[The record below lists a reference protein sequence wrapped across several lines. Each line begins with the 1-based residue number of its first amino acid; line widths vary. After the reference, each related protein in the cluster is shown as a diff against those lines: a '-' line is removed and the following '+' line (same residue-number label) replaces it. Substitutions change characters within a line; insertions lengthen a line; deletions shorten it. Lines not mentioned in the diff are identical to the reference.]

1 MSEKIISTSNVLGNE
16 DEKSRIAFSKFP
28 SDSVANYTI
37 CTFGLNIYLLKD
49 HKLMNYINSKFDR
62 IPKEIIPYKVEN
74 GIHLQYIIG
83 AISNNYLYFQFYNL
97 TELKFEKQINF
108 REETG
113 KNLDFFDNVI
123 SCQLMNFKNLEKLSL
138 ICFTELISDDGES
151 FQLSANIFDIENN
164 FSTIGYLFYSDINDG
179 IGAIKSITSEDKKK
193 CYICYVR
200 NNYITECVIYNSEK
214 NLWGQTFKIFDS
226 CINKNYFID
235 FIYLNDIKEYIF
247 YCFYGRLTLN
257 IFSFDNNFNLKK
269 INSNNGNYNNKT
281 FILKNIKNVYSSSFV
296 YLPEI
301 NKYFLLY
308 TYKNPSSYNIPF
320 FNETELCIN
329 EKSIYDCQQ
338 ILNETIINNT
348 ININSTNNIKETN
361 ILKQNINF
369 TYNGNIYEAE
379 LNMTKEEMLNNL
391 DNIIKLIEIGNN
403 YKLVENNY
411 DIIISPINN
420 YKNMNS
426 TYIDFDECTDI
437 LRTKYNLSS
446 EEIIT
451 ILQIE
456 IKCTNEK
463 ILTDQIEYTLF
474 DEEKNKLDLSF
485 CQNIPITIDYKIKN
499 SSLINDKMI
508 SHYSDLNIDIFNIED
523 SFFNDICYPFSD
535 NKADLVLNDRVNDIY
550 QNYSLCEN
558 NCVYK
563 EIDAESLTVK
573 CQCNVK
579 EEIDIEEKPP
589 IFSQIVKNSF
599 ADSNFGVIR
608 CFNKVFCL
616 TDKINNIGFW
626 ISIIIISLH
635 IVLFIIFFIYKL
647 NSIKVFIFKEIEKNN
662 YIDKNNYPPKIKTKN
677 SLKSYS
683 KNIHKTENIE
693 VIIPNKIQY
702 EVNSNNSKIKR
713 IKKYKKKNQSL
724 KNLRYLTN
732 YNTSDDPKTNEL
744 LSISDK
750 KSELILRTSTKKI
763 KIEKNEKIEVF
774 NKGNLIDKEFG
785 KTIKHKKS
793 NKKVKFYDLKYLD
806 SNNNE
811 NSSINK
817 LPKKKFSKLL
827 VSNLRRS
834 QKGISIPTS
843 EIFKKLLGNE
853 EAKSFPGFYNLI
865 HINANNDSYNRPLDS
880 KYILDNYVYETAIK
894 YDDRSFWRIYY
905 ICLLSKE
912 NILNTFFFKSPLE
925 LTSIRLCLFLFNYS
939 CDFALNA
946 LFYLNQNISDRY
958 HYKGKN
964 LFFYSIVN
972 NITISTTSSLC
983 SFILGH
989 LLSFFTNSKDDIIL
1003 IFRKEEEKM
1012 RKDKNYKINLSKKA
1026 QIIKKL
1032 NIIFHNLFYKII
1044 LFIIIE
1050 SLILFFFFYYMIAF
1064 CGVYKQTQMSWLTD
1078 CGVSFLVSIPLEL
1091 SISFILTVLYTISI
1105 RYHLRFVYK
1114 IVLFFY
1120 NIG

>member
-1 MSEKIISTSNVLGNE
+1 M
-16 DEKSRIAFSKFP
+16 
-28 SDSVANYTI
+28 
-37 CTFGLNIYLLKD
+37 
-49 HKLMNYINSKFDR
+49 
-62 IPKEIIPYKVEN
+62 
-74 GIHLQYIIG
+74 
-83 AISNNYLYFQFYNL
+83 
-97 TELKFEKQINF
+97 
-108 REETG
+108 
-113 KNLDFFDNVI
+113 
-123 SCQLMNFKNLEKLSL
+123 
-138 ICFTELISDDGES
+138 
-151 FQLSANIFDIENN
+151 
-164 FSTIGYLFYSDINDG
+164 
-179 IGAIKSITSEDKKK
+179 
-193 CYICYVR
+193 
-200 NNYITECVIYNSEK
+200 
-214 NLWGQTFKIFDS
+214 
-226 CINKNYFID
+226 
-235 FIYLNDIKEYIF
+235 
-247 YCFYGRLTLN
+247 
-257 IFSFDNNFNLKK
+257 
-269 INSNNGNYNNKT
+269 
-281 FILKNIKNVYSSSFV
+281 
-296 YLPEI
+296 
-301 NKYFLLY
+301 
-308 TYKNPSSYNIPF
+308 
-320 FNETELCIN
+320 
-329 EKSIYDCQQ
+329 
-338 ILNETIINNT
+338 
-348 ININSTNNIKETN
+348 
-361 ILKQNINF
+361 
-369 TYNGNIYEAE
+369 
-379 LNMTKEEMLNNL
+379 
-391 DNIIKLIEIGNN
+391 
-403 YKLVENNY
+403 
-411 DIIISPINN
+411 
-420 YKNMNS
+420 
-426 TYIDFDECTDI
+426 
-437 LRTKYNLSS
+437 
-446 EEIIT
+446 
-451 ILQIE
+451 
-456 IKCTNEK
+456 
-463 ILTDQIEYTLF
+463 
-474 DEEKNKLDLSF
+474 
-485 CQNIPITIDYKIKN
+485 
-499 SSLINDKMI
+499 
-508 SHYSDLNIDIFNIED
+508 
-523 SFFNDICYPFSD
+523 
-535 NKADLVLNDRVNDIY
+535 
-550 QNYSLCEN
+550 
-558 NCVYK
+558 
-563 EIDAESLTVK
+563 
-573 CQCNVK
+573 
-579 EEIDIEEKPP
+579 
-589 IFSQIVKNSF
+589 
-599 ADSNFGVIR
+599 
-608 CFNKVFCL
+608 
-616 TDKINNIGFW
+616 
-626 ISIIIISLH
+626 
-635 IVLFIIFFIYKL
+635 
-647 NSIKVFIFKEIEKNN
+647 
-662 YIDKNNYPPKIKTKN
+662 
-677 SLKSYS
+677 
-683 KNIHKTENIE
+683 
-693 VIIPNKIQY
+693 
-702 EVNSNNSKIKR
+702 
-713 IKKYKKKNQSL
+713 
-724 KNLRYLTN
+724 RYLTN

-744 LSISDK
+744 LPISDK

-817 LPKKKFSKLL
+817 LPKKKFSKIL

-834 QKGISIPTS
+834 QKGISITTS